1 MQQSSCLCKKQL
13 FATTCLPQ
21 TSLYNDKKI
30 FLEILSVKRLTG
42 LTVPKL
48 CNGYSVIKK
57 FNRRLR
63 NIFLTG
69 FLITLPIAL
78 TIFILNFL
86 FKSLDS
92 LSPVFTHWLILLGA
106 PIPEGYRIPFLGV
119 VMTFVIVFLVGA
131 ITTNIFGKRMLNL
144 WEGIVE
150 KIPFVRRIYK
160 GTKQVVSSFA
170 TMDTK
175 AFTKVV
181 LIEFPRKGAYAIA
194 FITGNTSGELQ
205 RLTSSNHLKIFI
217 PTTPNPTSGF
227 IIFTDPTEVI
237 ELNMT
242 IEQGIKY
249 VVSGGIVSPEHF
261 ENFITDSKV

>member
-1 MQQSSCLCKKQL
+1 M
-13 FATTCLPQ
+13 
-21 TSLYNDKKI
+21 
-30 FLEILSVKRLTG
+30 
-42 LTVPKL
+42 
-48 CNGYSVIKK
+48 IKK

-131 ITTNIFGKRMLNL
+131 VTTNIFGKRMLHL

-175 AFTKVV
+175 AFSNVV
-181 LIEFPRKGAYAIA
+181 LIEFPRKGAHAIA
-194 FITGNTSGELQ
+194 FVTGKTSGELQ
-205 RLTSSNHLKIFI
+205 RLTSDNHMKVFI

-227 IIFTDPTEVI
+227 IVFADPSEIV
-237 ELNMT
+237 ELDMT
-242 IEQGIKY
+242 IEEGIKY
-249 VVSGGIVSPEHF
+249 VISGGIVSPDDIEKLIK
-261 ENFITDSKV
+261 NSSV